1 MQDLH
6 GTMKDDLS
14 ALTTSGK
21 ATCTAF
27 GMCHWRWQ
35 HGSEIGSTCS
45 GGRRTRHIMSVWL
58 LGAGSIV
65 RHCLRWLRCVPM
77 VAASQIPGVK
87 SSTIENARG
96 GSSRRC
102 WKQRRPH
109 RATPPPPR
117 VEAKVGTVVV
127 IGSIR

>member
-65 RHCLRWLRCVPM
+65 RHCLRWLRCV
-77 VAASQIPGVK
+77 VRSHGRCESDSGSKVQHHR
-87 SSTIENARG
+87 ERAR
-96 GSSRRC
+96 RL
-102 WKQRRPH
+102 
-109 RATPPPPR
+109 
-117 VEAKVGTVVV
+117 VEALLEAEEAPSGHAAAA
-127 IGSIR
+127 